1 VGVLVRNQNP
11 SVRTDAARSWSWRS
25 IVLFLITIV
34 LILLSLGIAAPFLP
48 ALTWSVALAVS
59 VQRPYRWLLHKT
71 GKPTLAA
78 ALGTALVMLL
88 IVGPVLLL
96 LERLV
101 AQFLQ
106 VVPIFTS
113 GAAQDWLQSTLQTH
127 PKLNS
132 MLSQATAGVDL
143 KDSARSAAAF
153 VAGKLQGILAGSVNT
168 LTQMAIML
176 YALFF
181 FLLDG
186 RQIAEALGSILP
198 MTSGESSNLLHRMQ
212 SAVEASILGSL
223 TIAAIQGTVGGIIF
237 ALLGVPNAILWG
249 FMMGVLATVPSLGTF
264 LVWAPVAV
272 FLLLSGHEVKAAI
285 LAACGMFLI
294 GSIDNVLYPSL
305 VSRRLEMHTL
315 AAFFGVLGGVAI
327 FGISGLVLGPLI
339 LVTATE
345 LIRIWQPGAFRVP
358 TTESSS

>member
-1 VGVLVRNQNP
+1 M
-11 SVRTDAARSWSWRS
+11 
-25 IVLFLITIV
+25 LFLLTIV
-34 LILLSLGIAAPFLP
+34 LVLLALGIAAPFLP
-48 ALTWSVALAVS
+48 ALTWSIALAVS
-59 VQRPYRWLLHKT
+59 VQRPYRWLLRKT
-71 GKPTLAA
+71 RRPALAA

-88 IVGPVLLL
+88 IVGPVILL
-96 LERLV
+96 LERL
-101 AQFLQ
+101 ASQFFQ
-106 VVPIFTS
+106 VVPLFTS
-113 GAAQDWLQSTLQTH
+113 GAAQDWVQATLQSH
-127 PKLNS
+127 PKLS
-132 MLSQATAGVDL
+132 SLLSQATAGMDL
-143 KDSARSAAAF
+143 KDSARTAAAYI
-153 VAGKLQGILAGSVNT
+153 GSKLQGVLAGSVNT

-186 RQIAEALGSILP
+186 KQIATALGSILP
-198 MTSGESSNLLHRMQ
+198 MTAGESSNLLRRMQ

-237 ALLGVPNAILWG
+237 ALLSVPNAILWG

-272 FLLLSGHEVKAAI
+272 FLLLSGHVIKAVI
-285 LAACGMFLI
+285 LVACGMFII

-305 VSRRLEMHTL
+305 VSKRLEMHTL
-315 AAFFGVLGGVAI
+315 AAFFGVLGGVAV

-345 LIRIWQPGAFRVP
+345 LVRIWQPGAFRIS
-358 TTESSS
+358 TESSD